1 MSFIA
6 LCKLS
11 RHYIQ
16 NYRKWLKP
24 VVNQFC
30 QSSECRGHA
39 SFMILTGV
47 HANRTVVNMPM
58 LSRTRVL
65 LSWMKTLYCKKKNN
79 EIKREIFFVV
89 FFRHFFAFFTFLYL
103 WPTKEFEII
112 SEICR
117 NYLTENVCA
126 RVFVV
131 LLYVMKRKS
140 KQWWSTISPVSTQRT
155 ITSHLNSKQHC
166 DWRQLSGFLLVLRF
180 SPPIKLTTTI

>member
-89 FFRHFFAFFTFLYL
+89 FFRHFFCIFYFLIFMTY
-103 WPTKEFEII
+103 KRV
-112 SEICR
+112 R
-117 NYLTENVCA
+117 NYFRDLQELSDWKCLCTCICS
-126 RVFVV
+126 VV
-131 LLYVMKRKS
+131 VRYEKKV
-140 KQWWSTISPVSTQRT
+140 
-155 ITSHLNSKQHC
+155 
-166 DWRQLSGFLLVLRF
+166 
-180 SPPIKLTTTI
+180 